1 MPLAVGAA
9 PPRIDVDLSRSR
21 CEVGDPVEVAVTV
34 TMEPGLHVS
43 EPTLHRVLR
52 DVVQP
57 DAAVL
62 TPRETTGDGAVRQTW
77 RSVFVPFLT
86 GDVDL
91 PEIVVTWT
99 SAEGA
104 TGEVRAP
111 LGTLTVKSVLAMG
124 ITPSEPLPPHG
135 PFSLPVLKPRW
146 PYWAA
151 AFAAVVLG
159 AAWWAARRWRRR
171 GQPSA
176 ARPRRVRP
184 PHEVALERL
193 DALATSDLAHEDGL
207 RVFFYTMTDIVRV
220 YFDREFGIDAP
231 EMTSTELLESL
242 RVGEF
247 PVTLC
252 ETVERWVRASDL
264 VKYARQRP
272 REEHRE
278 RAVKMAKA
286 IVVEAHQHRLGRGP
300 EMAAEAA

>member
-1 MPLAVGAA
+1 M
-9 PPRIDVDLSRSR
+9 
-21 CEVGDPVEVAVTV
+21 GDPVEVAVTV
-34 TMEPGLHVS
+34 TMDPGLHVS

-52 DVVQP
+52 DVVQR

-62 TPRETTGDGAVRQTW
+62 TPRESTGDGAVRQTW

-86 GDVDL
+86 GHVDL
-91 PEIVVTWT
+91 PEIAVTWT

-111 LGTLTVKSVLAMG
+111 LGTLTVDSVLAMG

-135 PFSLPVLKPRW
+135 PFSLPVPRPRW
-146 PYWAA
+146 PYHVA
-151 AFAAVVLG
+151 AFATLALVV
-159 AAWWAARRWRRR
+159 AWWAVRWWRRR
-171 GQPSA
+171 GQPRP

-193 DALATSDLAHEDGL
+193 DALAASGMAHEDDL

-220 YFDREFGIDAP
+220 YFDREFEIDAP

-242 RVGEF
+242 REGEF

-252 ETVERWVRASDL
+252 ETVERWVRAGDL
-264 VKYARQRP
+264 VKYAKQRP
-272 REEHRE
+272 RVEHCE

-300 EMAAEAA
+300 ETAAVAA